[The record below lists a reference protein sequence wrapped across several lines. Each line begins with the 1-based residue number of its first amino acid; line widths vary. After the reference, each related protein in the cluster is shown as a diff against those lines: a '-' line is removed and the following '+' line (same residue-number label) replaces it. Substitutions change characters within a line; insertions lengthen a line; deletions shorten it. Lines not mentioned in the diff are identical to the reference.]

1 MQFYR
6 EDYRSV
12 LAVLEEGTNRSD
24 PYAVRRACAE
34 FRRLVLH
41 RNAVRHTM
49 VEEGRLLPMLVEI
62 VTIHVQEEQ
71 GAVVSDCCRFFQRL
85 ISHKRPTELDIQ
97 SKITEAGAVG
107 LMIKGLQA
115 HPQARQL
122 YIEVCTLVALLC
134 FDTIAAPH
142 ADNQA
147 AIADAGLVTAICER
161 LDCADLSEHEAAAG
175 CTAISALVYE
185 NDANGVFVIHTF
197 RILSRLSTLL
207 NTLAESLRVVSC
219 VFQTLFQLI
228 TTEPG
233 LSDDV
238 VDAGVLQLA
247 VELLDNSSLMQNYRG
262 AASFMVHWNIT
273 KFLEICIREN
283 DVAKETFCNCAGP
296 GVVVSA
302 MIRRRQEPR
311 HADSVDPWAL
321 QYITCM
327 LLCRVVTV
335 TGDLAEVDKTRAK
348 QLVQSSA
355 HQLALDI
362 LRSVDVAQIADTG
375 KANRKSFWAGVEQA
389 VKLLELIAAVESNRV
404 PLTRLGASRQV
415 KLIYNN
421 PEVATQPG
429 LLLLCECAV
438 ANIEGT

>member
-6 EDYRSV
+6 EDYRRV
-12 LAVLEEGTNRSD
+12 LALLEEGTNRSD

-34 FRRLVLH
+34 FKRLVLH

-49 VEEGRLLPMLVEI
+49 VEEGRLLPALVEI
-62 VTIHVQEEQ
+62 VTAHVQEEE
-71 GAVVSDCCRFFQRL
+71 GAVVSDCCRFLQRL

-97 SKITEAGAVG
+97 SEITEAGALG
-107 LMIKGLQA
+107 LMVKGLEA
-115 HPQARQL
+115 HPQTRRL

-134 FDTIAAPH
+134 FDTVAAPH

-147 AIADAGLVTAICER
+147 AIADAGLFAAICGR
-161 LDCADLSEHEAAAG
+161 LGSVDISEQEAAAG
-175 CTAISALVYE
+175 CTAISSLVYE
-185 NDANGVFVIHTF
+185 NA
-197 RILSRLSTLL
+197 
-207 NTLAESLRVVSC
+207 
-219 VFQTLFQLI
+219 
-228 TTEPG
+228 G

-238 VDAGVLQLA
+238 VDTGMLQEV
-247 VELLDNSSLMQNYRG
+247 VELLDSSVLMQDYRG
-262 AASFMVHWNIT
+262 VASFMAHWHIV

-283 DVAKETFCNCAGP
+283 DAAKEAFCSCAGP
-296 GVVVSA
+296 AVVVSA

-311 HADSVDPWAL
+311 HADSVDPWSL
-321 QYITCM
+321 QYISCM
-327 LLCRVVTV
+327 LLCRVVTA
-335 TGDLAEVDKTRAK
+335 TGNLAEVDKTRAK

-362 LRSVDVAQIADTG
+362 LRSVGVAQIADTSE
-375 KANRKSFWAGVEQA
+375 ANRKNFWAGVEQA
-389 VKLLELIAAVESNRV
+389 VKLLELIAVVESNRV
-404 PLTRLGASRQV
+404 PLTRLGASRQI